1 VDCDGGSQKHKVD
14 LGVTG
19 SSVKLSLTAGIA
31 LCHCTKYIQNSRGQ
45 EEKECNSS
53 ATAAKTD
60 LYKILGLHRQKV
72 MMICVENAKDREIGE
87 RTHSEATQ
95 NQKSL

>member
-1 VDCDGGSQKHKVD
+1 MDCDGGSQKHKVD
-14 LGVTG
+14 LGATG
-19 SSVKLSLTAGIA
+19 SSVKLSLTAAIA

-60 LYKILGLHRQKV
+60 LYKILGQHRQKV
-72 MMICVENAKDREIGE
+72 MMMICVENAKD
-87 RTHSEATQ
+87 
-95 NQKSL
+95 